1 MVRAASMLS
10 WSMAK
15 KPEQR
20 GKASAGPAKPGLSR
34 DDTDLFHAAMEDV
47 EPVAGAKAEPPPT
60 AATPPTTSP
69 AGSSRRA
76 RPAPLGAVRM
86 PELDPGIAAG
96 LDARTMERLR
106 RGRIRPEGRLDLH
119 GMIQTDAHGALTSY
133 IEGAAAAGKR
143 CIVVITGKGRVSEGG
158 GVLRRQL
165 PGWLNGPLV
174 RPYIIGFAE
183 AQPKDGGGGAMYV
196 LLRRRRV

>member
-1 MVRAASMLS
+1 MARVDSMLS

-15 KPEQR
+15 KPDQR
-20 GKASAGPAKPGLSR
+20 GKPSAGPAKPGLSR

-47 EPVAGAKAEPPPT
+47 QPAPGAKPAPPPT
-60 AATPPTTSP
+60 VATSP
-69 AGSSRRA
+69 AGSPCRA
-76 RPAPLGAVRM
+76 RPAPLSAARM

-96 LDARTMERLR
+96 LDARTMGRLR

-183 AQPKDGGGGAMYV
+183 AQPRDGGAGAMYV
-196 LLRRRRV
+196 LLRRRRG